1 MFVGVC
7 VRARTCVCVCVCVCV
22 LTLVLVILQ
31 IAVNQK
37 RVWDDYEE
45 AYASAVRAGGRKAG
59 PEIISMMQVS
69 FTSIVGLFYLYSR
82 SLLLIVTYI
91 GPEIIPMMQIPEE
104 VMAVEGTVT
113 SEYTKSR
120 RVREAEFL
128 RFRQRFLQDADC
140 PVQIPTVCAR
150 VGGGKHTHTHINTH
164 MTFSFSTYLM
174 MAAHVLSVYLCVCLL
189 STHTHTH
196 TYTHTH
202 THTHTGLLI
211 LDVPDDDV
219 RARAV

>member
-1 MFVGVC
+1 VC
-7 VRARTCVCVCVCVCV
+7 ARAHVCVCVCVCVCV

-150 VGGGKHTHTHINTH
+150 VGGGKHTHTHKHTH
-164 MTFSFSTYLM
+164 DFFVFDVPDDGS
-174 MAAHVLSVYLCVCLL
+174 ARAVCLSVCV
-189 STHTHTH
+189 SAQHTHTHTH
-196 TYTHTH
+196 IHTHTH